1 MQLSFS
7 STFSNISICIHDFA
21 SAIQE
26 TSLSLDVAFV
36 CLNQRGFLLFLPD
49 DYIGLST
56 LPPLALTKKAKQ
68 LLFFDLT
75 FFHLYTFSIF
85 VQGLWKEVL

>member
-26 TSLSLDVAFV
+26 TSLRFDVAFV
-36 CLNQRGFLLFLPD
+36 RLKQRAFLLFLPD

-56 LPPLALTKKAKQ
+56 LPPSALTKKNKA
-68 LLFFDLT
+68 T
-75 FFHLYTFSIF
+75 AIF
-85 VQGLWKEVL
+85 